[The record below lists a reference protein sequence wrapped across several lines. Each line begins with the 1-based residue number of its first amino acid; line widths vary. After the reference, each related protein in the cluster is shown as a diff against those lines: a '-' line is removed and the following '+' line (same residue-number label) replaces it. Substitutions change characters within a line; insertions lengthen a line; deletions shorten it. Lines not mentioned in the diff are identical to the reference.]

1 MPKISLRLYI
11 NFIKEFWRRYR
22 LLFVVVLG
30 IGTALFLYLPQIIHR
45 QKTTLRLG
53 FLGQYEKTDLPLSI
67 TSLMSSGLVKI
78 DDHGQ
83 AQPALACS
91 WQIENEGKTY
101 IFHLCPNLYWHD
113 KKPITSKDIHY
124 PFKDIRI
131 EAKDENT
138 LTVELAKKFSPLLSL
153 LSRPVFKKDFIG
165 AGEYRLSK
173 IRYTGRFIEE
183 LTLRSIT
190 NQQKLVIRFYP
201 SEESLRQAFMLG
213 KIDIIW
219 GIQEPKDLVRFP
231 NVKVKT
237 NISFRQYTA
246 VFFNL
251 DKDIFQEKAT
261 RQALAYAI
269 TKPKGKTRATGPLNP
284 QSWAYNDF
292 VKTYEKDIDHA
303 KELLKDQEKI
313 KFTLFTFPNLL
324 PLAQQIK
331 EDWEKINVQAD
342 IRVVNFI
349 PSDYDALLITQ
360 IIPDDPDQYWLW
372 HSSQKRTNLSHLNN
386 PRLDQ
391 LLEEGRS
398 TLDQNK
404 RREIYVDFQKFL
416 LEESPA
422 IFISHPTYYYIYR
435 RGFENSPVP
444 LYNR

>member
-1 MPKISLRLYI
+1 MTKISLRLYI
-11 NFIKEFWRRYR
+11 SFVKEFWSRYR
-22 LLFVVVLG
+22 LFIILAIVA
-30 IGTALFLYLPQIIHR
+30 GTVLFLYFPQTIHR
-45 QKTTLRLG
+45 QEDTLRIG
-53 FLGQYEKTDLPLSI
+53 FLGQYEKNSLPLSI
-67 TSLMSSGLVKI
+67 TSLMSLGLVKI
-78 DDHGQ
+78 DNHGQ
-83 AQPALACS
+83 AQPNLACS
-91 WQIENEGKTY
+91 WQIDNEGKTY
-101 IFHLCPNLYWHD
+101 TFTLCPHLYWHD

-124 PFKDIRI
+124 PFTDIKI
-131 EAKDENT
+131 EAKDEKT
-138 LTVELAKKFSPLLSL
+138 LTIELAKKFSPLLSL

-165 AGEYRLSK
+165 TGEYRLIK
-173 IRYTGRFIEE
+173 ARYTGHLIEE
-183 LTLRSIT
+183 LTLKSTTSR
-190 NQQKLVIRFYP
+190 QKLIIRFYP
-201 SEESLRQAFMLG
+201 SEETLRQAFMLG

-246 VFFNL
+246 VFFSL
-251 DKDIFQEKAT
+251 DKDVFQEKAT
-261 RQALAYAI
+261 RQALAYAV
-269 TKPKGKTRATGPLNP
+269 TKPKGKARATGPLNP
-284 QSWAYNDF
+284 NSWAYNNF

-303 KELLKDQEKI
+303 KKLLKDQKEI
-313 KFTLFTFPNLL
+313 KFTLYTFPNLL
-324 PLAQQIK
+324 SLAQQIK
-331 EDWEKINVQAD
+331 DDWKKINVQVE

-349 PSDYDALLITQ
+349 PNDYDALLITQ
-360 IIPDDPDQYWLW
+360 VIPDDPDQYWLW

-422 IFISHPTYYYIYR
+422 VFISHPTYYYIYR
-435 RGFENSPVP
+435 RGFENLPIP